1 VGVASRGRLRAAAG
15 GNIAG
20 AEGHER
26 QALGAAVPIRIVESS
41 EPLSPAAQD
50 RAQEALLIDS
60 DASRLL
66 SHEMLRYCDG
76 EVTGR
81 SFLIAGHRGAGKTT
95 MVSNAHLQAKRETA
109 RRPRATRPLIVWLHG
124 PSLFPQERAPEPK
137 APDAKPNAATAATSV
152 DGCTVNVV
160 VNPPAPSPADAARMA
175 PPRTS
180 DTALALEQITLALH
194 RAVAR
199 EFAAGFHR
207 KTEWLISRSTR
218 DVPASSGW
226 FSGVRRGSPAPPG
239 EILEMAELAAS
250 FERELYE
257 SPDDARL
264 REYWRRVRALR
275 RGVLFPAGSFTALGD
290 EPADWMQGS
299 LELAA
304 LSGVSQAYRR
314 ISGKYEM
321 LEAIKDESQS
331 KSESSFGIDST
342 AGKLFA
348 PITSLLTGG
357 LVGAGLLAADASGP
371 GATVAG
377 ILAALGA
384 SLVFKA
390 SSSRSRAATT
400 SREQK
405 FIFDLSATTLDRILP
420 ILIERVR
427 RAGLAPIFIVDELD
441 KVDQLSRRI
450 LGMVHH
456 LKKLVAENAFFAFLT
471 DRTYFERLSQR
482 TGALAYPVEYTY
494 YTHLVFVS
502 FTTQDF
508 HEYLSGRPARGDQS
522 KRDGI
527 LQLVPDAPSAT
538 PPPQP
543 VHPPAAAGPAAPDA
557 TQPPATPN
565 VAPSSPVT
573 GEMPGIQAQ
582 TTASADDLD
591 LQVLPYFLLHRAQL
605 HPLDLKRQLSSL
617 RDAAGLL
624 AMRRGQVRGEGYRLD
639 VQMQVAIEMMLDRE
653 LIRAYLTRD
662 PDDRRL
668 VHDAMYYLTRRW
680 KREEEI
686 IDLSESG
693 TLAFSTYLSDRIGT
707 EGVLPEPV
715 AVAPNGKPREG
726 FDTERMEIDDTTRE
740 FLLNGVR
747 SLAAMLADHDLF
759 ERYLDAWNAERL
771 AEGRPAVGGGVRDT
785 LQLKRSTPLL
795 RHVGDANANL
805 YGWNYDRAGL
815 ELIVQP
821 AGRAADEF
829 APPSSQTDIDDDIRF
844 IREFAKALGGI

>member
-1 VGVASRGRLRAAAG
+1 
-15 GNIAG
+15 
-20 AEGHER
+20 
-26 QALGAAVPIRIVESS
+26 
-41 EPLSPAAQD
+41 
-50 RAQEALLIDS
+50 
-60 DASRLL
+60 
-66 SHEMLRYCDG
+66 
-76 EVTGR
+76 
-81 SFLIAGHRGAGKTT
+81 
-95 MVSNAHLQAKRETA
+95 MVSNAHLQAKRESA

-124 PSLFPQERAPEPK
+124 PSLFPQERAPEAKP
-137 APDAKPNAATAATSV
+137 PDPKPNAAVTSTGV

-160 VNPPAPSPADAARMA
+160 VNPPSSPADAAQRT
-175 PPRTS
+175 PPPPKTS

-194 RAVAR
+194 RAIAR
-199 EFAAGFHR
+199 EFAAGFQRQAESLIGLSAQWQDGSSNWFTVAGSDLHR
-207 KTEWLISRSTR
+207 
-218 DVPASSGW
+218 
-226 FSGVRRGSPAPPG
+226 SPG
-239 EILEMAELAAS
+239 QIVELAELAAS

-264 REYWRRVRALR
+264 REYWRRVNALR
-275 RGVLFPAGSFTALGD
+275 SGVLFPVSQANLRSVDAV
-290 EPADWMQGS
+290 DWTQGS

-331 KSESSFGIDST
+331 KSESSFGIDSA

-357 LVGAGLLAADASGP
+357 LVGVGVLAADASGP
-371 GATVAG
+371 GATIAG

-384 SLVFKA
+384 SLVFRA

-427 RAGLAPIFIVDELD
+427 RAGLAPIFVVDELD

-508 HEYLSGRPARGDQS
+508 HEYLSGRPARGTQP
-522 KRDGI
+522 KRDGV
-527 LQLVPDAPSAT
+527 LQLVPEAPGTT
-538 PPPQP
+538 PP
-543 VHPPAAAGPAAPDA
+543 V
-557 TQPPATPN
+557 QPPAGGTVASDRAAPETAPN
-565 VAPSSPVT
+565 VSPPRPVT
-573 GEMPGIQAQ
+573 EEIAGIQAQ
-582 TTASADDLD
+582 TTASADELD

-617 RDAAGLL
+617 RDVSGNL

-680 KREEEI
+680 KREEEV
-686 IDLSESG
+686 IDLSEKG
-693 TLAFSTYLSDRIGT
+693 ELAFATYLSDRIGT

-715 AVAPNGKPREG
+715 AVTPNGKPRDG
-726 FDTERMEIDDTTRE
+726 FDTERMDIDDTTRE

-759 ERYLDAWNAERL
+759 ERYLDAWNAERV
-771 AEGRPAVGGGVRDT
+771 AEGRPAVGGGVRDA

-795 RHVGDANANL
+795 RRVGDASANL
-805 YGWNYDRAGL
+805 FGWNYDRAGL
-815 ELIVQP
+815 ELIMQP

-829 APPSSQTDIDDDIRF
+829 APPSAVTDIDDDIRF
-844 IREFAKALGGI
+844 IREFAKALGAI